1 MILWTGQYRLSHP
14 ARIDITRAGCNALT
28 RAGKPAPGAILAP
41 SADLLAWGLGARQR
55 AGKDPVA
62 LAAMWSR
69 YEADYLREV
78 RERIARDRMPLDAL
92 LALPEVVACCY
103 CGPEYAKIG
112 QCHRFPGARVLAA
125 EGADYRGEMAVPEA
139 PKTARQLDLFG
150 GSR

>member
-1 MILWTGQYRLSHP
+1 MILWTAQYRLAHP
-14 ARIDITRAGCNALT
+14 SRVDITRAGCNALL

-41 SADLLAWGLGARQR
+41 SADLLAWGLSARQR

-78 RERIARDRMPLDAL
+78 RERIAKDRQPLDAL
-92 LALPEVVACCY
+92 LALPEVCAVCY
-103 CGPEYAKIG
+103 CGSEYAKIG
-112 QCHRFPGARVLAA
+112 QCHRFPAARLLVSY
-125 EGADYRGEMAVPEA
+125 GADYRGEMAVPEA
-139 PKTARQLDLFG
+139 AAARQLDLFG